1 MIELK
6 HDNLIFSFPDVH
18 ESAKLTINFQR
29 TLRIPD
35 NDKVYPLPPGLG
47 TFPLVHVDDH
57 KSNVQNSWIRHGGVI
72 LPMYQAEALWIY
84 FLPSPV
90 PDRYS
95 SYPCAI
101 KVSTGKID
109 AVTGADHATGLHR
122 NPQDYVVVPGQPWLD
137 GYCVKKGVI
146 RQFVAMPL
154 GEGYTAEEQIT
165 QKAEHGGLQ
174 IGVYPMKAD
183 VFEKRFP
190 RVERDFESWAPQ
202 SAMMA
207 MTVKRQSSEMG
218 LAPGGKMKQE
228 IYKDRFD
235 LDDWDLKHSS
245 RCFIHIANSLTWHE
259 ITGKYPPHQPPS
271 ANEYSQAGL
280 PWFDYYDDNLKTLAG
295 SSKLANL
302 KSVQNLSQK
311 KGQPIAN
318 PPLDIKSIFR
328 ISCGKVREGEF

>member
-6 HDNLIFSFPDVH
+6 DNELIFSFPDLH
-18 ESAKLTINFQR
+18 QSAQLRINFQR

-47 TFPLVHVDDH
+47 KFPLIHVDDH
-57 KSNVQNSWIRHGGVI
+57 KSSVQDSWIRHGGVI

-84 FLPSPV
+84 FVPSPIF
-90 PDRYS
+90 DRDS
-95 SYPCAI
+95 SYPFAV

-109 AVTGADHATGLHR
+109 AMTGAAHSNGLHR
-122 NPQDYVVVPGQPWLD
+122 NPQDYLVVPGQPWLD
-137 GYCVKKGVI
+137 GYCVKKGTI

-174 IGVYPMKAD
+174 IVVHPMKAD
-183 VFEKRFP
+183 VFEKRQ
-190 RVERDFESWAPQ
+190 RESSWGGT
-202 SAMMA
+202 AMFA
-207 MTVKRQSSEMG
+207 MSVKRRSSEMG

-228 IYKDRFD
+228 IYKDHFE

-245 RCFIHIANSLTWHE
+245 RCFIHIANSLIWHE
-259 ITGKYPPHQPPS
+259 ITGNHPPHQPPS
-271 ANEYSQAGL
+271 ANEYTKAGL
-280 PWFDYYDDNLKTLAG
+280 PWFDYYDDNLKALAG

-318 PPLDIKSIFR
+318 TPVDINNIVHIAS
-328 ISCGKVREGEF
+328 GKVREGEF